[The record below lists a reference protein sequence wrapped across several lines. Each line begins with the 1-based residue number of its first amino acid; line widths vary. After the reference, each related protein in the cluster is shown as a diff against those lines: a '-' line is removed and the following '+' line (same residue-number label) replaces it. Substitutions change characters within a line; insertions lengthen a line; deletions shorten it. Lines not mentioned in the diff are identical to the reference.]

1 MVIVGVLE
9 GFMTV
14 EHHAILAVP
23 IVLHVQDHH
32 LVLTVFQD
40 II

>member
-1 MVIVGVLE
+1 VLE

-14 EHHAILAVP
+14 GHHAIHAAS

-32 LVLTVFQD
+32 LVCLVFQD